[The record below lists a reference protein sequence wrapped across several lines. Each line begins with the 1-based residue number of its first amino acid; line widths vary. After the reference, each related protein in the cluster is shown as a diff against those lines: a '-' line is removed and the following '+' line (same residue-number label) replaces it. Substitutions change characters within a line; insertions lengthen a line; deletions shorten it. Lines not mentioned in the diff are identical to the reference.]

1 MSRGDSRAQRGG
13 PPRLQTRLIERL
25 RVLLLINAPLFIGSA
40 AFAFWVMTDD
50 SVRLGLGPE
59 DGLFPTLIILVC
71 CLVAALSAWVL
82 LPVARWCRAC
92 PAWHCRHTS
101 RLLWAL
107 PACGGFLVWL
117 GLWLVSMAL
126 LVLSAVAVIGG
137 LIDLYQASD
146 ADGPPQEADGQA
158 GDGRR

>member
-1 MSRGDSRAQRGG
+1 MSRGDPRVQRGG
-13 PPRLQTRLIERL
+13 PPRLQTRLVERL

-40 AFAFWVMTDD
+40 AFGFWIMTDD
-50 SVRLGLGPE
+50 SARLGLGPE
-59 DGLFPTLIILVC
+59 DGLFPILMVLVC

-82 LPVARWCRAC
+82 LPVARWCRAY

-101 RLLWAL
+101 RLFWAL

-137 LIDLYQASD
+137 LVELYQAGD
-146 ADGPPQEADGQA
+146 ADVAHQEAGEEA
-158 GDGRR
+158 GGRP